1 DRAPRL
7 PRATQ
12 QGHVLP
18 ARAMSGYRATFA
30 AEAPLPEPAFPAW
43 RLLPTAPP
51 AVARVFAVFQIRLRR
66 CCPLVARTAVFSIR
80 LPRAGSLG
88 EAYCASRF
96 RSGSNSRCRSTAP
109 VRAMARSKS
118 APRRRSLRLA
128 ECLSRRFARGWRRP
142 SPEPIFRETAPA
154 HANRRR
160 PARLKLPALN
170 NRALDG
176 SPDQR

>member
-1 DRAPRL
+1 
-7 PRATQ
+7 
-12 QGHVLP
+12 
-18 ARAMSGYRATFA
+18 MTFA
-30 AEAPLPEPAFPAW
+30 AEAPSPEPAFAAW

-51 AVARVFAVFQIRLRR
+51 AVARVFAVFQIQLRR
-66 CCPLVARTAVFSIR
+66 CCARVARTAVFFSR
-80 LPRAGSLG
+80 LPRGGSLG

-96 RSGSNSRCRSTAP
+96 RSGSHSRCRSTAP
-109 VRAMARSKS
+109 VRAMARLKS
-118 APRRRSLRLA
+118 GRRRRALRLA
-128 ECLSRRFARGWRRP
+128 ECLRRRLARGWRRP
-142 SPEPIFRETAPA
+142 SAEPIFRETAPA